1 MWPFDEPSGPPPA
14 GGDMVLSARH
24 PNDQMMLRKLVAA
37 VADGSAGGA
46 LRLRNADTEPAQ
58 HAPLADLV
66 SPAMRLSVSPACDEC
81 QVLPGTAMVVARHLR
96 QTPLPPASLMSELY
110 GLTRAEAEVALRFS
124 GAECLKRSRECGR
137 CPLKRS
143 DPRSRPSFAK
153 PMLPISAISSGSLRS
168 VPRWCPRWHKPC
180 HRQG

>member
-1 MWPFDEPSGPPPA
+1 
-14 GGDMVLSARH
+14 MVLSARH

-124 GAECLKRSRECGR
+124 GGATAEEVARMRQVSLETVRSQVKTILRKTNAANLRDLER
-137 CPLKRS
+137 V
-143 DPRSRPSFAK
+143 
-153 PMLPISAISSGSLRS
+153 ITISSAM
-168 VPRWCPRWHKPC
+168 VPEVA
-180 HRQG
+180 